1 MFKNY
6 RLMLIFALVFGALA
20 VAGSIYTVQNKIG
33 AVPVVVAYQ
42 NLDDQKVITPGDI
55 RVEPIPRAALYPD
68 ALTSPNQAV
77 GWVAR
82 GYIPAGTVLRASML
96 LPPDK
101 AGLSGKLVRYPGQ
114 EGVALQAGL
123 ETDVA
128 GSVRPGDM
136 VEVTARYKDGQAERL
151 FNAVPVLQAS
161 DKGLV
166 LALTSDENIQYQKAL
181 SKGAAIVCALLP
193 KK

>member
-6 RLMLIFALVFGALA
+6 RLMLITALFAGALA
-20 VAGSIYTVQNKIG
+20 VAGSIYTIQNKIG

-42 NLDDQKVITPGDI
+42 DLNDQKVIAPGDI
-55 RVEPIPRAALYPD
+55 RIEQRPRSALYPD
-68 ALTSPNQAV
+68 ALSSPEQAV

-101 AGLSGKLVRYPGQ
+101 AGLSGELDHYAGR

-123 ETDVA
+123 ETNVA

-151 FNAVPVLQAS
+151 FDAIPVLSVNEQ
-161 DKGLV
+161 GLV
-166 LALTSDENIQYQKAL
+166 LALTSDENLQYQRAL
-181 SKGAAIVCALLP
+181 SRGAAIVCALLP